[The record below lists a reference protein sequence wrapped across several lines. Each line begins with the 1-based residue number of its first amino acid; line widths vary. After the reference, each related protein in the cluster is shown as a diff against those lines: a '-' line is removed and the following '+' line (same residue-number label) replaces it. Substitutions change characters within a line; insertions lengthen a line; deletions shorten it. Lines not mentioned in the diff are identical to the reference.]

1 VFSSE
6 QWDSESDQYTQEVRL
21 SSRSGSSL
29 QWVGG
34 VFVMREDMQDSYL
47 FNVMPDGFWRDY
59 ESETSSESVF
69 GQLDYAFTEAV
80 SATAG
85 VRYSQEKREFS
96 NYRADVIDQSNYRPG
111 VFLTR
116 EQLLDQATAS
126 LLAPTARS
134 DDWSALSG
142 RLSLNWRLTPDVL
155 AYASAARGFR
165 AGNFNGGAFS
175 LSELTT
181 VDPEYATTAELG
193 VKSEFLDG
201 RARLNVAAFHSDYS
215 DLQVV
220 TTRDGVTNLS
230 NAADATIKGGEIEF
244 SIKPTPALLLN
255 ANAAFLKANYDTFIS
270 SRGDF
275 SGNELENSPRRSFQL
290 FGLYDVELAANRR
303 LRFQLDGAYK
313 GEVFQDFSNKPAS
326 IQEGYWLIGAR
337 IGYGPHDDSYEISL
351 WGRNLGDTEYRRN
364 WFDVAGL
371 GFNGINKGTP
381 RTYGI
386 TFSIRL

>member
-1 VFSSE
+1 
-6 QWDSESDQYTQEVRL
+6 
-21 SSRSGSSL
+21 
-29 QWVGG
+29 
-34 VFVMREDMQDSYL
+34 
-47 FNVMPDGFWRDY
+47 
-59 ESETSSESVF
+59 
-69 GQLDYAFTEAV
+69 
-80 SATAG
+80 
-85 VRYSQEKREFS
+85 
-96 NYRADVIDQSNYRPG
+96 
-111 VFLTR
+111 
-116 EQLLDQATAS
+116 
-126 LLAPTARS
+126 
-134 DDWSALSG
+134 
-142 RLSLNWRLTPDVL
+142 
-155 AYASAARGFR
+155 
-165 AGNFNGGAFS
+165 
-175 LSELTT
+175 
-181 VDPEYATTAELG
+181 
-193 VKSEFLDG
+193 
-201 RARLNVAAFHSDYS
+201 
-215 DLQVV
+215 
-220 TTRDGVTNLS
+220 VTNLS